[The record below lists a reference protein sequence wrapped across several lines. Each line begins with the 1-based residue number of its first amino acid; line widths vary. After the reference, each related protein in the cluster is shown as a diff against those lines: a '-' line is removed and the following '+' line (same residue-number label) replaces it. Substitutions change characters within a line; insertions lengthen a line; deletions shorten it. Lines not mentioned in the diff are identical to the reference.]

1 MQTPLTTSKI
11 KIMKNRLPY
20 EDQVFS
26 QNLEDGIILEL
37 VKRLINQNFKAIEIG
52 SGNGTQ
58 NMLRNLIENHNYHG
72 IGHDMIE
79 STWSHPQ
86 YQHNKAMIDLDN
98 LKDTMSDWGTQTPDF
113 FSLDIDSI
121 DFWILK
127 ELLKNNFRPSIMCIE
142 YLSYYGPDAI
152 CSIKSGLSSYHARSC
167 GASVSAFKELCAL
180 FGYKFF
186 TVDSIG
192 VNCFFYLPERLKTF
206 EEPFPIIH
214 NFQPCKR
221 YWNVPIPTKENL
233 NVEFDIKILLE

>member
-1 MQTPLTTSKI
+1 
-11 KIMKNRLPY
+11 MKNRLPY
-20 EDQVFS
+20 EDRVFS

-52 SGNGTQ
+52 SGDGTQ

-72 IGHDMIE
+72 IGHDMLE

-86 YQHNKAMIDLDN
+86 YQHNKGMVGLDN
-98 LKDTMSDWGTQTPDF
+98 LQDTMQTWSTKTPDF

-127 ELLKNNFRPSIMCIE
+127 DLLKNNFRPSIMCIE
-142 YLSYYGPDAI
+142 FLSYYGPDVI
-152 CSIKSGLSSYHARSC
+152 CSVKKDLKSYHRKGC
-167 GASVSAFKELCAL
+167 GASVSAFKALCAL

-186 TVDSIG
+186 TVDSQG

-206 EEPFPIIH
+206 EEPFPIVH
-214 NFQPCKR
+214 NFQSYKK
-221 YWNVPIPTKENL
+221 YWDVPVPTKENL
-233 NVEFDIKILLE
+233 RVEFDIKTLLE